1 MHKMHTGSQLTEWVT
16 VPLTNFKV
24 AQKSSCHY
32 FSPAAQ
38 NRECSYSTERP
49 CTHVDTH
56 TSSKIF
62 KSRGGGEKPR
72 LWLPSSVLT

>member
-16 VPLTNFKV
+16 VSLTNFKV
-24 AQKSSCHY
+24 AHKSSCHH

-49 CTHVDTH
+49 RTHVDTH
-56 TSSKIF
+56 TSSKYLNQEE
-62 KSRGGGEKPR
+62 GGKP
-72 LWLPSSVLT
+72 